1 MNSLPAS
8 APYSECSRIY
18 FSDGEC
24 YQVELMA
31 IDTIFTEYVPCD
43 LCGSSDQVLLYS
55 KIDPITRK
63 EFHLVECDCGM
74 AFVNP
79 MPTDASIP
87 LLYPNDYLRDK
98 RDLTTLYDRMMTY
111 LPVGGGKLLDI
122 GCGQGD
128 FINHAAKAGWD
139 VEGVDLMSWGSSHA
153 IPIRVGDFLTMDF
166 REGNYDA
173 ITAWAL
179 LEHVRSPS
187 AFFNRVS
194 RLLKDEGLF
203 IFVVPNF
210 GALGMKH
217 CCTEDIP
224 RHLWL
229 FTPRAVE
236 NYLGRYGMEARALFH
251 SDSLYTAY
259 PFGLVR
265 YGLQWL
271 WKRTTS
277 CGSYQNKSVALLRNR
292 QVKGNARAWL
302 AEVFR
307 SLGPLDVALD
317 LADLALG
324 VLVAQ
329 ASKLIRNYGVITVV
343 AGRIRQKKSNPKL
356 EDC

>member
-1 MNSLPAS
+1 MEP
-8 APYSECSRIY
+8 
-18 FSDGEC
+18 
-24 YQVELMA
+24 MA

-43 LCGSSDQVLLYS
+43 LCGSNDQVLLYS

-79 MPTDASIP
+79 MPTAASIP
-87 LLYPNDYLRDK
+87 LLYPSDYLRDK
-98 RDLTTLYDRMMTY
+98 RDLTSLYDRMMTY

-139 VEGVDLMSWGSSHA
+139 VEGVDLMSWGTSHA

-166 REGNYDA
+166 QEGNYDA

-179 LEHVRSPS
+179 LEHVRAPS
-187 AFFNRVS
+187 AFFDRVS

-236 NYLGRYGMEARALFH
+236 NYLGRYGMEARAVFH
-251 SDSLYTAY
+251 SDALYTAY

-265 YGLQWL
+265 YGLQKL

-277 CGSYQNKSVALLRNR
+277 CRSYQNKSVALLRNR

-324 VLVAQ
+324 VLLAQ
-329 ASKLIRNYGVITVV
+329 ASKLTRNYGVITVV